1 MVNMSKSDKAKFVA
15 EVHHRVVRKFP
26 RRHVFVTG
34 LDEIWAMDLISYETD
49 VKANDGYRYILC
61 VIDVFSK
68 FAWCVPLKSKSASTV
83 LQSVK
88 DIVLKSHRSPQK
100 IWVDRGSEFYNK
112 EFKDWINS
120 KNISMYSTY
129 GESKSVVV
137 ERFIRTLKTMISK
150 AFTLKNTHTWVPLL
164 PTLVKKY
171 NSTTHS
177 STKFTPIHA
186 SDPTNEVKVYIN
198 VNKADAKP
206 DTKPKF
212 KVGDQVRISRIKR
225 TFAKGYEH
233 NFSYEVFTVKEVLN
247 TNPIT
252 YKLTEFDGSPIE
264 GSFYASEMIKTAVPD
279 YYEVEKVLKT
289 RKVGNKTE
297 SLVKWKGWPDKYNSW
312 IAESQIYNV
321 PTK

>member
-1 MVNMSKSDKAKFVA
+1 VC
-15 EVHHRVVRKFP
+15 
-26 RRHVFVTG
+26 T
-34 LDEIWAMDLISYETD
+34 
-49 VKANDGYRYILC
+49 VKIKICFYC
-61 VIDVFSK
+61 
-68 FAWCVPLKSKSASTV
+68 
-83 LQSVK
+83 LQSV

-150 AFTLKNTHTWVPLL
+150 AFTLKNTHNWVPLL
-164 PTLVKKY
+164 PTLVNKY

-212 KVGDQVRISRIKR
+212 KVRISRIKR

-252 YKLTEFDGSPIE
+252 YKLVEFDGSPIE
-264 GSFYASEMIKTAVPD
+264 GSLCLRNDQNNCP
-279 YYEVEKVLKT
+279 
-289 RKVGNKTE
+289 
-297 SLVKWKGWPDKYNSW
+297 
-312 IAESQIYNV
+312 
-321 PTK
+321 